1 MFELIYGFG
10 KLLNIDNRKLNLM
23 KIPETKCEI
32 EFRCLMHQRTSFELS
47 VNLILLEHQTI

>member
-23 KIPETKCEI
+23 KIPKTKCEI
-32 EFRCLMHQRTSFELS
+32 GFRCSMHHCTGFELS
-47 VNLILLEHQTI
+47 VNLFSEQK